1 MDRAHTC
8 VPGPQGGRRGAPG
21 SQASFLPSP
30 SLAQA
35 GWGRGQ
41 HAKPHPPGQ
50 RSLCHPLASR
60 GPTEGVSSR
69 TTPGQRVGDPR
80 PSRLPRAKLADPRL
94 GSATWWTHWRLQ
106 SQASL
111 GSPPGFFL
119 AIGIPASRI
128 LLYNGCSSAGP
139 TQALQKNKPPK
150 TDLLFHE
157 PLPKA
162 PHGLQGPGRGQW
174 PFLPSLTGG
183 HPDQAPAGKGARN
196 PWPERDKSSL
206 RIRECD

>member
-21 SQASFLPSP
+21 SRASFLPSP
-30 SLAQA
+30 SLARA
-35 GWGRGQ
+35 GRGRGQ

-128 LLYNGCSSAGP
+128 LLYNAAHQRAPPRPYRKTNPQRQTYSSTSPSPRPHTDSRVRGGVSGP
-139 TQALQKNKPPK
+139 
-150 TDLLFHE
+150 
-157 PLPKA
+157 
-162 PHGLQGPGRGQW
+162 
-174 PFLPSLTGG
+174 
-183 HPDQAPAGKGARN
+183 
-196 PWPERDKSSL
+196 SSHH
-206 RIRECD
+206 